1 MCANTGLIIF
11 KCQPWDW
18 HCIWCSIY
26 RPVCR
31 TCHRPGLLN
40 SCSLDFSPSIVSS
53 IWGMHN
59 LGRNFG
65 VITYAPFIGTPLFS
79 YLYAFV
85 SASHAHFTGT
95 DSLIGDSNVCKGA
108 ECWQATFV
116 TAFITSSVGLLVS
129 FVLWMKWR
137 GRV

>member
-1 MCANTGLIIF
+1 MFDLC
-11 KCQPWDW
+11 
-18 HCIWCSIY
+18 
-26 RPVCR
+26 
-31 TCHRPGLLN
+31 
-40 SCSLDFSPSIVSS
+40 CSLGTGVAYGATFTVLYVVVIAFIVETANECLYHNRPSIVSA

-85 SASHAHFTGT
+85 SASHAQH
-95 DSLIGDSNVCKGA
+95 SSGDGLVMGESNVCKGA
-108 ECWQATFV
+108 ECWQLTFIV
-116 TAFITSSVGLLVS
+116 SFLTSSAGLLVS
-129 FVLWMKWR
+129 FVLWAKWR